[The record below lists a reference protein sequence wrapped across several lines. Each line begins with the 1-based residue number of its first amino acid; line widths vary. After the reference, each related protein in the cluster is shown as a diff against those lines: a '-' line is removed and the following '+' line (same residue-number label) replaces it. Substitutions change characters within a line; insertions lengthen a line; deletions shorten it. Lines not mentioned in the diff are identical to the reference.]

1 MGLYPDLV
9 LYGKVIT
16 SPAEYMDALSKAMS
30 KVRKLPQLA
39 AVNPPVLVQSTAL
52 RVRCQCGN
60 YPIAVFEWRL
70 ACCLQ
75 CGLYY
80 ENLEFD
86 LDAPEDAG

>member
-16 SPAEYMDALSKAMS
+16 TPAEYMDALNRAMS
-30 KVRKLPQLA
+30 KERKLPQLA
-39 AVNPPVLVQSTAL
+39 SENPPVLVQSTAL

-60 YPIAVFEWRL
+60 YPIAVAEWRL

-86 LDAPEDAG
+86 LGAIEDVG

>member
-1 MGLYPDLV
+1 MAYPPLV
-9 LYGKVIT
+9 LYGQVIT
-16 SPAEYMDALSKAMS
+16 TPAAYMDALNRAMS
-30 KVRKLPQLA
+30 KERKVPRLA

-52 RVRCQCGN
+52 RVKCECGN
-60 YPIAVFEWRL
+60 YPIVVADWRL

-86 LDAPEDAG
+86 LPEDIV